1 MKSEKNYHYRT
12 FKGTE
17 AQAKKALKNIVAA
30 VNQGTYTKP
39 TKLTIG
45 DVLTQYLEHY
55 VSEQTANKTK
65 ARYTAIINHSLISKL
80 GTIEVEKLEPLE
92 IDAFYKELKKS
103 GKQRGKGG
111 LSQQTIHHYHVV
123 LNQGLNWAVRKRII
137 KDNPAKYADAP
148 KVSHK
153 EMEIL
158 SQVELNKVLA
168 AAVDNP
174 WGIPIILS
182 AWTGARQ
189 GECLALTWDNV
200 DIEKRTIYVCTSL
213 EYIGG
218 EYRIKNP
225 KNEYSKRTIPIG
237 NRLIDAL
244 KRHKE
249 IEQLQK
255 HQWGDSYHD
264 MNLVCA
270 REKWDLH
277 AGHECHTGISDDAG
291 YVKNQ
296 ESPISRPPPYACEH
310 PITNPPRPMSC
321 LSDWG
326 IRTLESPGKPI
337 VI

>member
-1 MKSEKNYHYRT
+1 M
-12 FKGTE
+12 
-17 AQAKKALKNIVAA
+17 
-30 VNQGTYTKP
+30 
-39 TKLTIG
+39 
-45 DVLTQYLEHY
+45 
-55 VSEQTANKTK
+55 
-65 ARYTAIINHSLISKL
+65 
-80 GTIEVEKLEPLE
+80 EKLEPLE

-249 IEQLQK
+249 IQQLQK

-270 REKWDLH
+270 RENGTYMQGTNVTRGFQMMLDTLKIKKVRFHDLRHTH
-277 AGHECHTGISDDAG
+277 ASILLQTLPVHVVSKRLGHKNPRVTWETYCHLMPNAEDMAADVFEQALEPPATPDAD
-291 YVKNQ
+291 Q
-296 ESPISRPPPYACEH
+296 
-310 PITNPPRPMSC
+310 
-321 LSDWG
+321 D
-326 IRTLESPGKPI
+326 
-337 VI
+337 